1 MKRISDFK
9 GYRTVTSYDAAS
21 GTFVQVRVDVPG
33 FEQKREGKVVP
44 FVRRSKA
51 LTVKKR
57 ALEKVLR
64 QTLV

>member
-1 MKRISDFK
+1 MKRISEFK
-9 GYRTVTSYDAAS
+9 GYRTVAEFDAAS

-51 LTVKKR
+51 LPVKKR
-57 ALEKVLR
+57 GVEKVLR
-64 QTLV
+64 ETLV